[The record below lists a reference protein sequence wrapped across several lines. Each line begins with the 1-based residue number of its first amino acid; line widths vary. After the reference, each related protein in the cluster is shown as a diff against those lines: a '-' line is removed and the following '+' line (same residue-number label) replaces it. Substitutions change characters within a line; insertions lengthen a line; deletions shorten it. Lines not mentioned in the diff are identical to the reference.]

1 MEGVDGILG
10 IATEDGLKGIADGG
24 IQWIDAEGGI
34 QGIAGLGIAGDSGI
48 QGIGGQ
54 RCALGRTSTTRGGES
69 VAGVK
74 ARCADAT
81 GSTDH

>member
-10 IATEDGLKGIADGG
+10 IATEHDLKGIADGG
-24 IQWIDAEGGI
+24 IQRNDAEGGI

-69 VAGVK
+69 VA
-74 ARCADAT
+74 
-81 GSTDH
+81 